1 MELRKIRVTPSGRDV
16 HYYRAGKGEPLLYLH
31 HVAGLAGFEPA
42 LARLA
47 ESFDVVAP
55 YAPGW
60 GPAKDDLAGVERGP
74 LDLALHHADL
84 LDALGLP
91 SAHVVGISIGAWMA
105 AELAAIFPDCVRHL
119 VLVNPLGIWLE
130 HAQGADPFAQH
141 PLEPTRVLFGDPKL
155 RESTLLAVHAN
166 PVEGL
171 IAEMLALRASAKFL
185 WPIPDTGVA
194 ARLPRIRAT
203 TLVVTSEKD
212 AVVPEA
218 HGAAWQAGIRDAR
231 RVTLAGAG
239 HLAELEQPEAFAAL
253 VRAFALENRIA
264 SAA

>member
-1 MELRKIRVTPSGRDV
+1 MDLRTVRIPASGRTV
-16 HYYRAGKGEPLLYLH
+16 HYYRAGQGQPLLYLH

-47 ESFDVVAP
+47 ESFDVIAP
-55 YAPGW
+55 FAPGW
-60 GPAKDDLAGVERGP
+60 GPSKDDLEHIDRGP
-74 LDLALHHADL
+74 LDLTLHHGDL
-84 LDALGLP
+84 LDALGIE
-91 SAHVVGISIGAWMA
+91 SANVVGISIGAWMA
-105 AELAAIFPDCVRHL
+105 AELAAILPARVRRL

-130 HAQGADPFAQH
+130 DAQGADPFAQH
-141 PLEPTRVLFGDPKL
+141 PLEMTRVLFADPEL
-155 RESTLLAVHAN
+155 RESTLLAGYPS

-194 ARLPRIRAT
+194 ARLPRIRAA

-212 AVVPEA
+212 AVVPAA
-218 HGAAWQAGIRDAR
+218 HGPAWQKSIPGSKLTVLPA
-231 RVTLAGAG
+231 AG

-253 VRAFALENRIA
+253 VREFALRG
-264 SAA
+264 

>member
-1 MELRKIRVTPSGRDV
+1 MELRTLRVAPSGRNV

-47 ESFDVVAP
+47 QSFDVVAP
-55 YAPGW
+55 FVPGW

-74 LDLALHHADL
+74 LDLTLHHADL
-84 LDALGLP
+84 LDALRLE

-105 AELAAIFPDCVRHL
+105 AELAAIYPARVRRL

-141 PLEPTRVLFGDPKL
+141 PLEPTRALFADPKL
-155 RESTLLAVHAN
+155 RESALLAGHAN

-194 ARLPRIRAT
+194 ARLPRVRAA

-212 AVVPEA
+212 AVVPAA
-218 HGAAWQAGIRDAR
+218 HGPAWQKLIPGAR
-231 RVTLAGAG
+231 LAALPAAG
-239 HLAELEQPEAFAAL
+239 HLAELEQPDAFAAL
-253 VRAFALENRIA
+253 VRAFALENRV
-264 SAA
+264 AAVA